1 MKFYYDLHLHSC
13 LSPCGD
19 MDMTPNNIVGMSK
32 LLGLDVIALTDHNS
46 TLNCEAVMKLGE
58 ENDLCVIPGMEL
70 TTAEEIHVVCL
81 FPTLEKANAFND
93 YVKAHQMQFPNRADI
108 YGRQVIMDEN
118 DEEIGEV
125 ENLLILATDIS
136 VMNVYE
142 LVCSFDGVCY
152 PAHVNRDS
160 MSIISVLGE
169 IPKECD
175 FKTAEVSSS
184 GNVEQLKVAHP
195 ILSDMLIVRNSDA
208 HYLENMKDKQNYF
221 ELDSLSV
228 EAVLKQLKNDK

>member
-1 MKFYYDLHLHSC
+1 MKYYYDLHMHSC

-46 TLNCEAVMKLGE
+46 VLNCKAVMKLGE
-58 ENDLCVIPGMEL
+58 ENGLCVIPGMEL
-70 TTAEEIHVVCL
+70 TTMEEIHVVCL
-81 FPTLEKANAFND
+81 FPTYEKALQFND
-93 YVKAHQMQFPNRADI
+93 YVKEHQMQFPNRVDI

-136 VMNVYE
+136 VMDIKP
-142 LVCSFDGVCY
+142 LVESFDGVCY
-152 PAHVNRDS
+152 PAHINRDS
-160 MSIISVLGE
+160 MSIISSLGD
-169 IPKECD
+169 IPPECD

-184 GNVEQLKVAHP
+184 GDVEKLKERYP
-195 ILSDMLIVRNSDA
+195 ILSDMLIVRDSDA
-208 HYLENMKDKQNYF
+208 HYLQNMRDAENFF
-221 ELDSLSV
+221 ELDELSIN
-228 EAVLKQLKNDK
+228 AVLKKLKNK

>member
-1 MKFYYDLHLHSC
+1 MKYYYDLHMHSC

-46 TLNCEAVMKLGE
+46 VLNCDAVMKLGK
-58 ENDLCVIPGMEL
+58 ENGLCVIPGMEL
-70 TTAEEIHVVCL
+70 TTMEEIHVVCL
-81 FPTLEKANAFND
+81 FPTYEKALLFND

-136 VMNVYE
+136 VMDIKP
-142 LVCSFDGVCY
+142 LVESYDGVCY
-152 PAHVNRDS
+152 PAHINRES
-160 MSIISVLGE
+160 MSIISSLGD
-169 IPKECD
+169 IPPECG
-175 FKTAEVSSS
+175 FTTAEVSSS
-184 GNVEQLKVAHP
+184 GNTEQLKGRYP
-195 ILSDMLIVRNSDA
+195 ILNDMLIVRDSDA
-208 HYLENMKDKQNYF
+208 HYLQNMKDAENFF
-221 ELDSLSV
+221 ELSNLTID
-228 EAVLKQLKNDK
+228 AVLEKLKND